1 MLQIGDAGL
10 SPIEARS
17 HFGAWAVVAAPLL
30 ISSDIVSGLDPDS
43 LEVLSAPEVIAVD
56 QDVLGVQGVRVSPP
70 QPQGVECWARP
81 VHDGGIALLLL
92 NRAPLA
98 TASVTCTLA
107 QVGVIKPGEGVAV
120 RDLWARKDLGVFMS
134 NFTAVNVPPHGSML
148 VKLTQA

>member
-30 ISSDIVSGLDPDS
+30 IAADIVSGLDPDS

-56 QDVLGVQGVRVSPP
+56 QDPLGVQGVRVSPH
-70 QPQGVECWARP
+70 QPQGTECWARP
-81 VHDGGIALLLL
+81 LYDGGIALLLL

-98 TASVTCTLA
+98 SANVLCDFA
-107 QVGVIKPGEGVAV
+107 QAGVLKPGEGVKV
-120 RDLWARKDLGVFMS
+120 RDLWARADLGVFVG
-134 NFTAVNVPPHGSML
+134 NFTAGNVPPHGSML
-148 VKLTQA
+148 VKLTQ